1 MTAYEKLTD
10 MIDKYVEQGQKPDIS
25 VGQRE
30 TYYTEAQKLREIRD
44 SMTVEEAGADTIEYR
59 AIMGVGL

>member
-1 MTAYEKLTD
+1 MTAYEKLTA
-10 MIDKYVEQGQKPDIS
+10 MIDNLVEQGQRPDVS

-30 TYYTEAQKLREIRD
+30 AFFAEAQKLREIRD